1 MQERA
6 RGVSEREVMD
16 AREADPFADRRRRYF
31 SVSEVKD
38 YLGLSRSK
46 VYQLV
51 EGGDLPACRFGGSIR
66 ISRADI
72 ERFEEHARH

>member
-1 MQERA
+1 MEGAVTGRDT
-6 RGVSEREVMD
+6 VS
-16 AREADPFADRRRRYF
+16 ADLLSDRRRKYF

-51 EGGDLPACRFGGSIR
+51 DRGELPACKFGGSIR

-72 ERFEEHARH
+72 VRYEDGARLSA